1 MSEDLS
7 DTRITN
13 LTHKTFDEF
22 LDKFSDKVIVVYFWA
37 SWCEPCKQFSDIYK
51 NISKNKNYED
61 VMLAS
66 IDIEKEEDLSKDFNI
81 RSVPTVIVFREH
93 IALAVES
100 GVLTEV
106 DLKTLL
112 DDAKSLNMKE
122 VHENIAKKMLE

>member
-1 MSEDLS
+1 MSESLS
-7 DTRITN
+7 DTRITS

-22 LDKFSDKVIVVYFWA
+22 LDEFSDKVIVVYFWA
-37 SWCEPCKQFSDIYK
+37 SWCEPCKQFADIYK
-51 NISKNKNYED
+51 NLSKNKKYDD

-93 IALAVES
+93 VALAVES

>member
-1 MSEDLS
+1 
-7 DTRITN
+7 
-13 LTHKTFDEF
+13 
-22 LDKFSDKVIVVYFWA
+22 
-37 SWCEPCKQFSDIYK
+37 
-51 NISKNKNYED
+51 
-61 VMLAS
+61 MLAS